1 MAQSFYKMS
10 HSEFVIWM
18 KNMLTVVESNNSIA
32 NIDAA
37 LITDAKGTRTS
48 LSTNLDERQTIE
60 DSLSG
65 KNEEIKFNRNDLNK
79 KAAKI
84 QSLLKLNSDV
94 SSSLI
99 EQAGFNID
107 EGGRTSSAPNS
118 PTDLVVTGTSDG
130 VNHLK
135 WKRNGNL
142 HGTLFFI
149 EAKIGNSDAWAIID
163 TITGSKYD
171 HTNQTPGV
179 KVQYRIRAKRGNAE
193 STASNVAVVYG

>member
-1 MAQSFYKMS
+1 MS
-10 HSEFVIWM
+10 HAEFVIWM
-18 KNMLTVVESNNSIA
+18 KNMLTVVEDNNAIA

-37 LITDAKGTRTS
+37 LITDSKATRIS

-60 DSLSG
+60 DNLAG
-65 KNEEIKFNRNDLNK
+65 KNEDIKFNRKDLNK

-84 QSLLKLNSDV
+84 QGLLKLNSDV
-94 SSSLI
+94 SNSLI

-107 EGGRTSSAPNS
+107 EGGRTSTPPN
-118 PTDLVVTGTSDG
+118 PPMDLVVTGTSDG

-135 WKRNGNL
+135 WKRNGNPQ
-142 HGTLFFI
+142 GTLFFI
-149 EAKIGNSDAWAIID
+149 EAKIGNSDAWTIVD
-163 TITGSKYD
+163 TVTVSKYD
-171 HTNQTPGV
+171 HTDQTPGV